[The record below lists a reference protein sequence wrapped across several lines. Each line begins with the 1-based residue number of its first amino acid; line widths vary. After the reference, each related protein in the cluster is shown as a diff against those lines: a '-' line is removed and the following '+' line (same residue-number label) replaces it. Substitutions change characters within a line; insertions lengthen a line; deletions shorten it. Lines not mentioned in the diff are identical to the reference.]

1 MLINDK
7 KCLKIFNF
15 LIGLPLFRSLFFVSL
30 RCIIHHLIYLNNTMK
45 KFFSLLVLGLAS
57 LTTHAA
63 DNFVLFENTNGA
75 ALKLTQSSD
84 TIIYDAQDWKG
95 VKIAVANLRTDLR
108 KVTGSANAPI
118 VVGTLGKSAEID
130 KLVKAKKIDGKALK
144 GKREKYLLQVIDGKL
159 VIAGSDK
166 RGTIYGIYEL
176 CQQMGVSPWYY
187 WADVPVQK
195 HEQLYIKEGVYTDNE
210 PAVRYRG
217 IFLNDEAPA
226 LSGWNNEFFGKVFG
240 HEFYAHVFELV
251 LRLKGNFMWP
261 AMWGSAFYM
270 DDPENMQ
277 TADDMGVM
285 MGTSHHEPLARA
297 QQEWKRLPNHG
308 AWNFDTNRETLKSFW
323 KGGVERMKDT
333 EDVLTVGMRGDG
345 DEPMAEKT
353 DVQLLER
360 IVATQRQLIEEAT
373 GKPAKETPQVWAL
386 YKEVQEYYEKG
397 MKVPDDVILLLCDD
411 NWGNVRILP
420 ELKADKKGEK
430 WFYRHPGGYGMYYHV
445 DYVGAPRNSK
455 WINISQVQRMWDQMK
470 LTYDYGV
477 DQLWILNVGDLKPM
491 ELPIDFWFKMAW
503 NPYFV
508 ERKDGGEGKA
518 SIASLQPYLE
528 DYCRQQFGEAE
539 SVEAARLL
547 NLGCKYVHRRTA
559 EQLNSKTYN
568 LDNGEWG
575 EYLAEYKILELEV
588 EEQYQRLAPEYR
600 DAYDEIVRFPIRAM
614 SNLYEMYYAQAKQEQ
629 LAQQG
634 NPEAEQWAARVKKCF
649 DKDAALCYDYNHRI
663 AGGKWNHM
671 MDQTH
676 IGYRSWQEPRTNT
689 MPTPM
694 QTKRDSLPEYTSFP
708 RNNLI
713 TIDPTGYNEIVNGK
727 EAQWTIV
734 PDMGVY
740 GSTIALM
747 PYHKSTEGGSI
758 SYAFQAIVK
767 EETEVTVSLHLA
779 TNFPYNSGTGAGLN
793 IRIDDQLPEYLNTN
807 GTSVVKYDNATGD
820 MKFDWETN
828 RVNIR
833 KVTLKF
839 KPNANNLHKLT
850 LSDLDPGIA
859 IQRITIEGKMEAPQP
874 ARPTNGF
881 GGFGGFGG
889 GQRPQGLGG
898 QRPQG
903 QGPQGGQRP
912 QQRRQ

>member
-1 MLINDK
+1 MKGK
-7 KCLKIFNF
+7 KLLSFVLMSIA
-15 LIGLPLFRSLFFVSL
+15 GL
-30 RCIIHHLIYLNNTMK
+30 T
-45 KFFSLLVLGLAS
+45 AS
-57 LTTHAA
+57 AA
-63 DNFVLFENTNGA
+63 DQFVLFEQSAGA
-75 ALKLTQSSD
+75 KLQLTQQKD
-84 TIIYDAQDWKG
+84 TIVYDARDWKG
-95 VKIAVANLRTDLR
+95 VHIAVRNLRQDLE
-108 KVTGSANAPI
+108 KVTGSPCAPI
-118 VVGTLGKSAEID
+118 VVGTVGKSAEID
-130 KLVKAKKIDGKALK
+130 QMVKQKKIDGKALK

-176 CQQMGVSPWYY
+176 SKQIGVSPWYY
-187 WADVPVQK
+187 WADVPAEK
-195 HEQLYIKEGVYTDNE
+195 HDRIYIKEGVYTDGE

-226 LSGWNNEFFGKVFG
+226 LSGWNNQFFGKVFG
-240 HEFYAHVFELV
+240 HVFYEHVFELV
-251 LRLKGNFMWP
+251 LRCKGNFMWP
-261 AMWGSAFYM
+261 AMWGSAFYA
-270 DDPENMQ
+270 DDELNMQ

-308 AWNFDTNRETLKSFW
+308 AWNFDTNFETLSKFW
-323 KGGVERMKDT
+323 KGGVERMKHT
-333 EDVLTVGMRGDG
+333 EDVVTVGMRGDG

-353 DVQLLER
+353 DVKLLER
-360 IVATQRQLIEEAT
+360 IVATQRKLIEEAT

-503 NPYFV
+503 NPNFV
-508 ERKDGGEGKA
+508 EQTPRPIEGETNLEGA
-518 SIASLQPYLE
+518 EGPLVASLQPYLE
-528 DYCRQQFGEAE
+528 DYCREQFGGAFKENKDE
-539 SVEAARLL
+539 EIKEAARLL

-559 EQLNSKTYN
+559 EQLTSRTYS
-568 LDNGEWG
+568 LENGEWG
-575 EYLAEYKILELEV
+575 ERLAEYKILELEV
-588 EEQYQRLAPEYR
+588 EEQYQRMAPEYR

-614 SNLYEMYYAQAKQEQ
+614 SNLYEMYYAQAKQEL

-634 NPEAEQWAARVKKCF
+634 SPEADLWAERVKKCF

-689 MPTPM
+689 MPTAVERNREGLPM
-694 QTKRDSLPEYTSFP
+694 KTFFP
-708 RNNLI
+708 YKNVV
-713 TIDPTGYNEIVNGK
+713 TIDPTAYNEKVDGQ
-727 EAQWTIV
+727 EAKWTVV
-734 PDMGVY
+734 PDMGIY

-747 PYHKSTEGGSI
+747 PYHKSTEGASI
-758 SYAFQAIVK
+758 RYAFQSKVEK
-767 EETEVTVSLHLA
+767 ETEVTVSLHLA

-793 IRIDDQLPEYLNTN
+793 IRIDDQLPTYLNTN
-807 GTSVVKYDNATGD
+807 GTSVVRYDNATGD

-833 KVTLKF
+833 KVTLKI
-839 KPNANNLHKLT
+839 KPNENGLHLLT
-850 LSDLDPGIA
+850 INDLDPGIA
-859 IQRITIEGKMEAPQP
+859 LQRITIEGELPTPQAPRP
-874 ARPTNGF
+874 AM
-881 GGFGGFGG
+881 GGFGGF
-889 GQRPQGLGG
+889 GG

-903 QGPQGGQRP
+903 QGGQRPQGQGGQRP
-912 QQRRQ
+912 QQRQ